1 MAQTHK
7 NRIVPLLFALLC
19 AASLVVMARSAFVGL
34 EIDE

>member
-19 AASLVVMARSAFVGL
+19 AASVFDLKRRIIP
-34 EIDE
+34 EP